1 MLLNYNINERYR
13 YPCYKKVFKLIE
25 VIDYKFTFACGH
37 WCTDSVF
44 EDLIRVKTGVQVY
57 NDNQLKINI

>member
-1 MLLNYNINERYR
+1 MKNLKHYIGEYYKYPNYNKL
-13 YPCYKKVFKLIE
+13 YKLVSVRGFIYYFE
-25 VIDYKFTFACGH
+25 CGH

-57 NDNQLKINI
+57 KDNQLELF